1 VATRGQ
7 RLPLA
12 LFIAS
17 AASLALRIEGELDLT
32 NGPALAR
39 VLRARLAARPRLRI
53 DLGAVTFADVG
64 SLREIYRIAGGL
76 PPGGQITLANATEP
90 VRRILDLAGCRSD
103 AVVID
108 S

>member
-1 VATRGQ
+1 VATSGQ

-39 VLRARLAARPRLRI
+39 VLRARLAGRPRLRI
-53 DLGAVTFADVG
+53 DLGAVTFGDVG
-64 SLREIYRIAGGL
+64 SLREIYQIAGGL

-90 VRRILDLAGCRSD
+90 VRRIVEPRCCSPGR
-103 AVVID
+103 VR
-108 S
+108 